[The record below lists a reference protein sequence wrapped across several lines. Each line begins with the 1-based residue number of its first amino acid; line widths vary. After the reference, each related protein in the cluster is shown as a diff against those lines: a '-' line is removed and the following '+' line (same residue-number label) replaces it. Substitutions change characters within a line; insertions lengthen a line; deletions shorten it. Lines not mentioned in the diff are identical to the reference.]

1 MSAVNVTLKS
11 VFDDK
16 GIKQAQKSFQNVG
29 GSLKKLGGTLAAAF
43 SVAAITN
50 FASGALK
57 AAEAAQVANNRL
69 DQIASSMGIFG
80 NQASVVTGRLKEFAD
95 QQMMVIGQDDELIKS
110 TQAKL
115 LTFKQLAAT
124 AGEAGGAFDR
134 ATIAAFD
141 LAAAGFGSAET
152 NAVQLGKALQDP
164 IKGLTALTRSGV
176 TFTKQ
181 EKDKIKTLVES
192 GKTLEAQDMI
202 LKAIEQQVGGT
213 AEATVTGFQRI
224 KLAFGEAQEVVGNAL
239 LPVFEKLVPVIT
251 SLAEKFAP
259 VLARVMESLGPIFE
273 TIVNAIDPLLTAL
286 EPLFDIF
293 VMVADVIN
301 DVLLAVL
308 PVLTKLLGF
317 ITPILKQ
324 LAEAFLPLIQK
335 LLPVFG
341 RLLDALMPFIEILAD
356 YLTYVLIPAL
366 EFLADIIGDY
376 LVFYLEAL
384 ATAFELIGDRVEFLW
399 DKAKPFFEGIFGASQ
414 KGLQVTNFLDGL
426 ATAFY
431 EIGKQLGP
439 LGILLI
445 PVIEVLKYL
454 SKKTAPPAIP
464 AANSSVLD
472 AYQYN
477 LKVNQPTPLG
487 LPNALGDE
495 LGTPDPS
502 GVADRFAKVQKVIKK
517 AQVEILKAERDYER
531 TKFEINREYEDKVYE
546 LRKTALEDQEALIK
560 ESQSRITSAFRSAT
574 QMSLGD
580 LFSSDSTREIVT
592 QVKKLSQNL
601 TLTVAKET
609 EKTTYSSV
617 TDIIN
622 GLRDRLT
629 ASKNLLAN
637 ASRLA
642 GLGFKQT
649 FIEQVLETGTETG
662 NALAGAILDAS
673 PETQSELRNL
683 FGELETVSET
693 GADSLAKN
701 IYDKFKLATRELAA
715 QSATINEQLDL
726 ALIEQNKLLLRS
738 LGDAAY
744 AFQTQVSDIKSQF
757 LLDLDEFDGAFAG
770 LGNTIDKLIAKF
782 EKLLN
787 LGKSD
792 IQAIITAPSG
802 DPQNPNPFENAAI
815 TEGIAIKDI
824 ANGAGIVIDELSD
837 VAGAVAY
844 LQARI
849 EAGNKY
855 IKNVGAGS
863 ALGMD
868 AQSRVTSFATQ
879 LAELQNKAASGTA
892 AGTVVNINVRTDTTQ
907 SQAMVGKTIGKIVT
921 KYVTTGGQV
930 LVSGN

>member
-16 GIKQAQKSFQNVG
+16 GIKQAQKSFQSVG
-29 GSLKKLGGTLAAAF
+29 GSLKKLAAPLAAAF
-43 SVAAITN
+43 SVAAIAN
-50 FASGALK
+50 FATGALK

-80 NQASVVTGRLKEFAD
+80 AQTGAVTSRLKEFAD

-152 NAVQLGKALQDP
+152 NALQLGKALQDP
-164 IKGLTALTRSGV
+164 IKGLTALRRAGV
-176 TFTKQ
+176 TFTEQ
-181 EKDKIKTLVES
+181 EKQQIKTLVES

-213 AEATVTGFQRI
+213 AAATVTGFQKI

-251 SLAEKFAP
+251 ALAEKVAP
-259 VLARVMESLGPIFE
+259 ILARVMESLGPIFE

-286 EPLFDIF
+286 QPIFDIF

-308 PVLTKLLGF
+308 PVFTQLLGV
-317 ITPILKQ
+317 ITPVLKQ
-324 LAEAFLPLIQK
+324 LVEAFLPLIQK
-335 LLPVFG
+335 ILPVFG

-356 YLTYVLIPAL
+356 YLSTFLIPAL

-376 LVFYLEAL
+376 LVFYLESL
-384 ATAFELIGDRVEFLW
+384 ATAFELIGTAVQGLW
-399 DKAKPFFEGIFGASQ
+399 DKAKPFFDGLSGAAENGI
-414 KGLQVTNFLDGL
+414 QVTDFLDRLGR
-426 ATAFY
+426 AFFN
-431 EIGKQLGP
+431 IGKELGP

-445 PVIEVLKYL
+445 PVIEALRYL
-454 SKKTAPPAIP
+454 SKKTAPPPIKAS
-464 AANSSVLD
+464 NSGVLD
-472 AYQYN
+472 AYAFNTQ
-477 LKVNQPTPLG
+477 KATAPIKPFMPFEPVA
-487 LPNALGDE
+487 PNA
-495 LGTPDPS
+495 PS
-502 GVADRFAKVQKVIKK
+502 KTADRFAKVQKVIKK
-517 AQVEILKAERDYER
+517 AQADILKAERDYER
-531 TKFEINREYEDKVYE
+531 TKFEINRDYEDKVAE
-546 LRKTALEDQEALIK
+546 LRKSALADQEALVL

-580 LFSSDSTREIVT
+580 LFTSESSREIVT
-592 QVKKLSQNL
+592 QVKKLTENL

-609 EKTTYSSV
+609 EKTTYASV

-637 ASRLA
+637 ASKLA

-662 NALAGAILDAS
+662 NALAGAILEAS
-673 PETQSELRNL
+673 PETQSELKTL
-683 FGELETVSET
+683 FGEFETVSET
-693 GADSLAKN
+693 GADSLAKS
-701 IYDKFKLATRELAA
+701 IYDKFGLATRELKNQSVTIQQELTAA
-715 QSATINEQLDL
+715 LQAENKILLTNL
-726 ALIEQNKLLLRS
+726 A
-738 LGDAAY
+738 DAAY
-744 AFQTQVSDIKSQF
+744 AFQTQISDIKTQF
-757 LLDLDEFDGAFAG
+757 LADLDQFNGAFAG
-770 LGNTIDKLIAKF
+770 LGNTIKGVLGNLQA
-782 EKLLN
+782 LLAA
-787 LGKSD
+787 GGGD
-792 IQAIITAPSG
+792 IRAALTAPGSG
-802 DPQNPNPFENAAI
+802 SIVSGASVTDSV
-815 TEGIAIKDI
+815 AIKDI
-824 ANGAGIVIDELSD
+824 QNGSGIVIDELSD

-863 ALGMD
+863 ALGME
-868 AQSRVTSFATQ
+868 AQLRVSSFATQ
-879 LAELQNKAASGTA
+879 LAELQGKAATGTA

>member
-16 GIKQAQKSFQNVG
+16 GIKQAQKSFQSVG

-80 NQASVVTGRLKEFAD
+80 SQASVVTGRLKEFAD

-152 NAVQLGKALQDP
+152 NATQLGKALQDP

-308 PVLTKLLGF
+308 PVFTKLLG
-317 ITPILKQ
+317 IVTPVLKQ
-324 LAEAFLPLIQK
+324 LVEAFLPLIQK
-335 LLPVFG
+335 ILPVFG
-341 RLLDALMPFIEILAD
+341 RLLDALMPFIQIWAD

-376 LVFYLEAL
+376 LVTYLNAL
-384 ATAFELIGDRVEFLW
+384 ATAFELIGQRVQYLW

-414 KGLQVTNFLDGL
+414 KGLQINTFLDNM

-431 EIGKQLGP
+431 NIGKQLGP

-454 SKKTAPPAIP
+454 SKKTTAPVIP
-464 AANSSVLD
+464 
-472 AYQYN
+472 
-477 LKVNQPTPLG
+477 G
-487 LPNALGDE
+487 NALAPADSGE
-495 LGTPDPS
+495 TNRFNNLRPQIKPFTLEEFVPTEPGGTES
-502 GVADRFAKVQKVIKK
+502 KFAKIQKIIKK
-517 AQVEILKAERDYER
+517 AQADILKAERDYER
-531 TKFEINREYEDKVYE
+531 AKFELNREYEDKVYA
-546 LRKTALEDQEALIK
+546 LRQDALKEQENLVK

-580 LFSSDSTREIVT
+580 LFTSQSTREIVT
-592 QVKKLSQNL
+592 QVKKLTQNL
-601 TLTVAKET
+601 TVTVAKET
-609 EKTTYSSV
+609 EKTTYASV

-637 ASRLA
+637 ASKLA

-662 NALAGAILDAS
+662 NALAGAILEAS
-673 PETQSELRNL
+673 PETQSELKDL
-683 FGELETVSET
+683 FTELEDVSET

-701 IYDKFKLATRELAA
+701 IYDKFLLATRELAK
-715 QSATINEQLDL
+715 QSKDIQTELDL
-726 ALIEQNKLLLRS
+726 ALEAENAILLRN
-738 LGDAAY
+738 LADAAY
-744 AFQTQVSDIKSQF
+744 AFQTQISDIKTQF

-770 LGNTIDKLIAKF
+770 LGNTIDKLIEKF
-782 EKLLN
+782 ERLLKV
-787 LGKSD
+787 GKGD
-792 IQAIITAPSG
+792 IQAMITAPSG
-802 DPQNPNPFENAAI
+802 DPNKPNPFENAAI
-815 TEGIAIKDI
+815 TEGVAVKDI
-824 ANGAGIVIDELSD
+824 RNATGIIIDELSD
-837 VAGAVAY
+837 VKGTAAY

-849 EAGNKY
+849 NAANAF
-855 IKNVGAGS
+855 IKLASSNAAQDAS
-863 ALGMD
+863 A
-868 AQSRVTSFATQ
+868 
-879 LAELQNKAASGTA
+879 AASIADWTKQLVNLQGAAATGNV
-892 AGTVVNINVRTDTTQ
+892 AGTVVNINVKTDSTQ
-907 SQAMVGKTIGKIVT
+907 SQAMVGKTIGNIVT

-930 LVSGN
+930 IVSGN

>member
-1 MSAVNVTLKS
+1 
-11 VFDDK
+11 
-16 GIKQAQKSFQNVG
+16 
-29 GSLKKLGGTLAAAF
+29 
-43 SVAAITN
+43 VAAVTN
-50 FASGALK
+50 FAGGALK

-80 NQASVVTGRLKEFAD
+80 SQASVVTGRLKEFAD

-152 NAVQLGKALQDP
+152 NATQLGKALQDP

-308 PVLTKLLGF
+308 PKLLGY

-341 RLLDALMPFIEILAD
+341 RLLDALMPFIQVLAD

-376 LVFYLEAL
+376 LVTYLNAL
-384 ATAFELIGDRVEFLW
+384 ATAFELIGQRVQYLW

-414 KGLQVTNFLDGL
+414 KGLQINTFLDNM

-431 EIGKQLGP
+431 NIGKQLGP

-454 SKKTAPPAIP
+454 SKKTTAPVIP
-464 AANSSVLD
+464 A
-472 AYQYN
+472 
-477 LKVNQPTPLG
+477 
-487 LPNALGDE
+487 NALAPADSGE
-495 LGTPDPS
+495 TNRFNNLRPQIKPFTLEEFVPTEPGGTES
-502 GVADRFAKVQKVIKK
+502 KFAKIQKIIKK
-517 AQVEILKAERDYER
+517 AQADIIKAERDYER
-531 TKFEINREYEDKVYE
+531 AKFELNREYEDKVYA
-546 LRKTALEDQEALIK
+546 LRQDALKEQENLVK

-580 LFSSDSTREIVT
+580 LFTSQSTREIVT
-592 QVKKLSQNL
+592 QVKKLTQNL
-601 TLTVAKET
+601 TVTVAKET
-609 EKTTYSSV
+609 EKTTYASV

-622 GLRDRLT
+622 GLKDRLT

-637 ASRLA
+637 ASKLA

-662 NALAGAILDAS
+662 NALAGAILESS
-673 PETQSELRNL
+673 PETQSELRDL
-683 FGELETVSET
+683 FTELETVSET
-693 GADSLAKN
+693 GAESLAKN
-701 IYDKFKLATRELAA
+701 IYDRFKLATRELAA
-715 QSATINEQLDL
+715 QSEAINGELDI
-726 ALIEQNKLLLRS
+726 ALNEQNKLLLRS
-738 LGDAAY
+738 LADAAY
-744 AFQTQVSDIKSQF
+744 GFQTQISDVKTQF

-770 LGNTIDKLIAKF
+770 LGDTIDKLIEKF
-782 EKLLN
+782 ERLLKV
-787 LGKSD
+787 GKSD
-792 IQAIITAPSG
+792 IQAMITAPSG
-802 DPQNPNPFENAAI
+802 DPNKPNPFENALI
-815 TEGIAIKDI
+815 TSNVAIKEI
-824 ANGAGIVIDELSD
+824 KNASGIMVDELSD
-837 VAGAVAY
+837 VAGTIAY

-849 EAGNKY
+849 AAGQSY
-855 IKNVGAGS
+855 IKNVGAKS
-863 ALGMD
+863 ELGMD
-868 AQSRVTSFATQ
+868 AQSRVTSFAQQ
-879 LAELQNKAASGTA
+879 LAELQGRAATGTA
-892 AGTVVNINVRTDTTQ
+892 AGTYININVKTDSTQ
-907 SQAMVGKTIGKIVT
+907 SQAMVGKTIGNIVT

-930 LVSGN
+930 IVSGN

>member
-16 GIKQAQKSFQNVG
+16 GIKQAQKSFQSVG
-29 GSLKKLGGTLAAAF
+29 GSLKKLAAPLAAAF
-43 SVAAITN
+43 SVAAIAN
-50 FASGALK
+50 FATGALK

-80 NQASVVTGRLKEFAD
+80 AQTGAVTSRLKEFAD
-95 QQMMVIGQDDELIKS
+95 QQMMIIGQDDELIKS

-134 ATIAAFD
+134 ATVAAFD

-164 IKGLTALTRSGV
+164 VKGLTALSRAGV

-181 EKDKIKTLVES
+181 EKEQIKVLTES

-213 AEATVTGFQRI
+213 AAATVTGFQKI

-251 SLAEKFAP
+251 ALAEKVAP
-259 VLARVMESLGPIFE
+259 ILARVMESLGPIFE

-286 EPLFDIF
+286 QPIFDIF

-308 PVLTKLLGF
+308 PVLTKLLG
-317 ITPILKQ
+317 IIAPVLKQ
-324 LAEAFLPLIQK
+324 LVEAFLPLIQK
-335 LLPVFG
+335 ILPVFG

-356 YLTYVLIPAL
+356 YLSTVLIPAL
-366 EFLADIIGDY
+366 EFLADVIGDY
-376 LVFYLEAL
+376 LVLYLENL
-384 ATAFELIGDRVEFLW
+384 AIAFELIGTAVQGLW
-399 DKAKPFFEGIFGASQ
+399 DKAKPFFGGILGASENGP
-414 KGLQVTNFLDGL
+414 KVTNFLDGL

-431 EIGKQLGP
+431 NIGRELGP

-445 PVIEVLKYL
+445 PVIEALRYL
-454 SKKTAPPAIP
+454 SKKTAPPPIKAS
-464 AANSSVLD
+464 NSGVLD
-472 AYQYN
+472 AYAYN
-477 LKVNQPTPLG
+477 TQNATAAIKPFMPFEPVA
-487 LPNALGDE
+487 PNA
-495 LGTPDPS
+495 PS
-502 GVADRFAKVQKVIKK
+502 KTADRFAKVQKVIKK
-517 AQVEILKAERDYER
+517 AQADILKAERDYER
-531 TKFEINREYEDKVYE
+531 TKFEINRDYEDKVAE
-546 LRKTALEDQEALIK
+546 LRKSALADQEALVI

-580 LFSSDSTREIVT
+580 LFTTQSTREIVT
-592 QVKKLSQNL
+592 QVKKLTENL

-609 EKTTYSSV
+609 EKTTYASV

-637 ASRLA
+637 ASKLA

-673 PETQSELRNL
+673 PETQSELKSL

-693 GADSLAKN
+693 GADALAKN
-701 IYDKFKLATRELAA
+701 IYDKFKLATIQLAA
-715 QSATINEQLDL
+715 QSETINDQLNL

-744 AFQTQVSDIKSQF
+744 AFQTQVSDIKTQF
-757 LLDLDEFDGAFAG
+757 MLDLDEFGGAFAG

-792 IQAIITAPSG
+792 IQAMITAPSG
-802 DPQNPNPFENAAI
+802 DPKNPNPFENAAI

-849 EAGNKY
+849 AAGNSY

-868 AQSRVTSFATQ
+868 AQSRVSSFASQ
-879 LAELQNKAASGTA
+879 LAELQGKAATGTA